1 MDEFLKVFG
10 DITIST
16 VAVVIVAL
24 VFLWKLYTIVK
35 NHLIEKYKQEEEKEK
50 KVQEVI
56 EQASN
61 YPKWHEQSVKIQ
73 KQFSE
78 TIAAIQTAQL
88 NNLESLNRL
97 AKMIAENEATTCRY
111 RILRFNDEILHEQ
124 KHAKEHFDQ
133 ISMMSLGT
141 RSSAPN
147 ILSTRTTRLFWLSRT
162 SRESIRTAPTKTL
175 SCKED

>member
-111 RILRFNDEILHEQ
+111 RIYASTMKSCTSKNIRKSISTRF
-124 KHAKEHFDQ
+124 
-133 ISMMSLGT
+133 SMMSLGT

>member
-35 NHLIEKYKQEEEKEK
+35 NHL
-50 KVQEVI
+50 I

-124 KHAKEHFDQ
+124 KHTKEHFDQ
-133 ISMMSLGT
+133 ILDDVT
-141 RSSAPN
+141 RYEKFCAEHPEYENNKAVLAIEN
-147 ILSTRTTRLFWLSRT
+147 IKRVYQNCSNENTFL
-162 SRESIRTAPTKTL
+162 
-175 SCKED
+175 

>member
-124 KHAKEHFDQ
+124 KHTKEHFDQ
-133 ISMMSLGT
+133 ILDDVT
-141 RSSAPN
+141 RYEKFCAEHPEYENNKAVLAIEN
-147 ILSTRTTRLFWLSRT
+147 IKRVYQNCSNDNSFL
-162 SRESIRTAPTKTL
+162 
-175 SCKED
+175 